1 MSLAIELDGV
11 SKRFGANEVLR
22 DVSLTLPAGSTT
34 AVVGESGSGKST
46 LLKLINGIHRADA
59 GDVRVGAER
68 VPHEAN
74 LPAFRQRIGYAV
86 QGAGLF
92 PHLNAK
98 ANVTLTAS
106 LAGWGEDRI
115 QPRYDELLTAVGLAT
130 DVGERYPHEL
140 SGGQQQRLGL
150 CRAFMLAPE
159 VLLLDEP
166 FSAVDPLTRLAIHDE
181 FAALRDAEQTT
192 TVLVTHDMAEALKL
206 ADAVAVIREGRIDQF
221 GASADVHAAPAN
233 DYVRSLFRAAGIDR

>member
-1 MSLAIELDGV
+1 MSLAIELSNV
-11 SKRFGANEVLR
+11 AKRFGATDVLR
-22 DVSLTLPAGSTT
+22 GVSLSLPAGSTT

-59 GDVRVGAER
+59 GEVCVGEQAVPADAE
-68 VPHEAN
+68 

-92 PHLNAK
+92 PHLTAK

-106 LAGWGEDRI
+106 LAGWRSDRI
-115 QPRYDELLTAVGLAT
+115 EPRYDSLLGAVGLT
-130 DVGERYPHEL
+130 SDVGERYPHEL

-181 FAALRDAEQTT
+181 FAALRGAEQTT

-206 ADAVAVIREGRIDQF
+206 ADSVAVIRDGVIDQF
-221 GASADVHAAPAN
+221 GSSAAVRARPAN
-233 DYVRSLFRAAGIDR
+233 DYVRRLFQAAGIES